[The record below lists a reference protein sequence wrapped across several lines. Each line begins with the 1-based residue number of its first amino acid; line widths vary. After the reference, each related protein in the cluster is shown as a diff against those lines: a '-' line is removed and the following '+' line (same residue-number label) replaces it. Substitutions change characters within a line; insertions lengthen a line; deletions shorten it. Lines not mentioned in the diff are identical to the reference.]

1 MFNSFS
7 WQSHDEYHIN
17 FKNFKAGLSSDM
29 RVLLGNTYSRERK
42 KLMSLNLDPVG
53 EYLSQFYSDT
63 GRPAQNQAQILRSL
77 ILFAFLFNRT
87 DAKLGLTG
95 WVKTV
100 LPFNPIFVALVGCR
114 CADDLPPLGS
124 YYDFMDRLWNGSREN
139 YSPPKGPTTSSAGGM
154 G

>member
-63 GRPAQNQAQILRSL
+63 GRPAQNQAQMPDS
-77 ILFAFLFNRT
+77 
-87 DAKLGLTG
+87 
-95 WVKTV
+95 V
-100 LPFNPIFVALVGCR
+100 
-114 CADDLPPLGS
+114 
-124 YYDFMDRLWNGSREN
+124 
-139 YSPPKGPTTSSAGGM
+139 
-154 G
+154 